1 MKLELIKKTGLVM
14 MALVTVVTSAYAGN
28 PDRRGQ
34 AGGTELLMVPWAR
47 SAGWLG
53 VNTSMVRGLE
63 AERMNVAGL
72 AFTKGTEL
80 NFSRTT
86 WLSGTDIF
94 INAFGI
100 AQRINESSSL
110 AFTVMSIDMGA
121 IDITTTENPDG
132 GLGTYKPSF
141 SNIGISY
148 AKSFSDRI
156 HGGATVRIIS
166 QSISDVSA
174 QGVAFDAGI
183 QYVTGPKDAVKF
195 GISLRNVGTP
205 MAFGGDGLSSR
216 GTMQG
221 NTVALTLSQRSQQ
234 FELPSLMNIGASYDF
249 YPMGVDDYRLTA
261 AGNFTSHSFTND
273 QYGVGLEFSWKNIFA
288 IRSGYQYEANITGGE
303 FVSQNVYTGFNVGFS
318 IDAPFNKSNFG
329 LDYAYRATNPFGGTH
344 LLGIRY
350 SL

>member
-1 MKLELIKKTGLVM
+1 MKLEFIKKISLGML
-14 MALVTVVTSAYAGN
+14 ALVTVVTSAYAGN

-53 VNTSMVRGLE
+53 VNTANVRGLE

-94 INAFGI
+94 INAFGL
-100 AQRINESSSL
+100 ARKINESSAL
-110 AFTVMSIDMGA
+110 AFSVMSIDMGA
-121 IDITTTENPDG
+121 IELTTTENPDG

-156 HGGATVRIIS
+156 HGGVTARIIS

-183 QYVTGPKDAVKF
+183 QYVTGPKDAIKF

-234 FELPSLMNIGASYDF
+234 FELPSLMNIGGSYDF
-249 YPMGVDDYRLTA
+249 YLMGMDDYRLTA
-261 AGNFTSHSFTND
+261 AGNFTSNSFTND

-288 IRSGYQYEANITGGE
+288 IRTGYQYENNIGGGD
-303 FVSQNVYTGFNVGFS
+303 FVRQNVYTGFNAGFS

-329 LDYAYRATNPFGGTH
+329 LDYAYRSTNPFGGTH

>member
-1 MKLELIKKTGLVM
+1 MKLELIKKISLSM

-34 AGGTELLMVPWAR
+34 AGGTELLIVPWAR
-47 SAGWLG
+47 SAGWIG
-53 VNTSMVRGLE
+53 VNTANVRGLE

-72 AFTKGTEL
+72 AFTKKTEL

-86 WLSGTDIF
+86 WLSGSDVF
-94 INAFGI
+94 VNAFGI
-100 AQRINESSSL
+100 AQRINESSAL

-132 GLGTYKPSF
+132 GLGTYKPAF
-141 SNIGISY
+141 SNIGVSY

-183 QYVTGPKDAVKF
+183 QYVTGPKDALKF

-205 MAFGGDGLSSR
+205 MSFGGDGLSAR

-221 NTVALTLSQRSQQ
+221 NTVALTLSQRSQK

-249 YPMGVDDYRLTA
+249 YPMGGAEEYRLTMA
-261 AGNFTSHSFTND
+261 ANFTSHSFTND
-273 QYGVGLEFSWKNIFA
+273 QIGLGAEFAWRNMFA
-288 IRSGYQYEANITGGE
+288 LRMGYQYENGIMNIDTR
-303 FVSQNVYTGFNVGFS
+303 QNVYSGFNAGFS
-318 IDAPFNKSNFG
+318 VDAPFNKSNFG
-329 LDYAYRATNPFGGTH
+329 FDYAYRATNPFGGTH

-350 SL
+350 TL